1 MKYIVTA
8 EEMKRADAYTM
19 NTIGIPSLVL
29 MERAALKT
37 VEALHTEQ
45 FCLDKV
51 LVVCGVGNNGGDG
64 MAVARLLFLEGV
76 DVTACVVGNREKA
89 SDQAAQQLHILE
101 FYGVPMTEDLTDRGY
116 TTLVDALFG
125 VGLSRDVGG
134 VYADAVAAINAMQAR
149 VLAVDI
155 ASGVHS
161 DTGRIMGCAV
171 QADASVAFAFA
182 KAGQLL
188 YPGTQNTGKLLVADI
203 GITEASFAGELPEM
217 RLTENEDIW
226 K

>member
-89 SDQAAQQLHILE
+89 SDQAAQQLHIL
-101 FYGVPMTEDLTDRGY
+101 YAWMTPFST
-116 TTLVDALFG
+116 
-125 VGLSRDVGG
+125 
-134 VYADAVAAINAMQAR
+134 
-149 VLAVDI
+149 
-155 ASGVHS
+155 
-161 DTGRIMGCAV
+161 
-171 QADASVAFAFA
+171 
-182 KAGQLL
+182 K
-188 YPGTQNTGKLLVADI
+188 
-203 GITEASFAGELPEM
+203 
-217 RLTENEDIW
+217 
-226 K
+226 

>member
-101 FYGVPMTEDLTDRGY
+101 FYERAHDRGS
-116 TTLVDALFG
+116 DG
-125 VGLSRDVGG
+125 SGLYDVGG
-134 VYADAVAAINAMQAR
+134 CSVWRRSFPGRWRCLRGCSGGYQCHAGSGGWRWISLPACTPIRRRPWAAPCRRTHRWPLPLPRPGSCCIRAHRIRENSSWR
-149 VLAVDI
+149 TS
-155 ASGVHS
+155 ASRRLFLRES
-161 DTGRIMGCAV
+161 CRKCA
-171 QADASVAFAFA
+171 
-182 KAGQLL
+182 
-188 YPGTQNTGKLLVADI
+188 
-203 GITEASFAGELPEM
+203 
-217 RLTENEDIW
+217 
-226 K
+226 